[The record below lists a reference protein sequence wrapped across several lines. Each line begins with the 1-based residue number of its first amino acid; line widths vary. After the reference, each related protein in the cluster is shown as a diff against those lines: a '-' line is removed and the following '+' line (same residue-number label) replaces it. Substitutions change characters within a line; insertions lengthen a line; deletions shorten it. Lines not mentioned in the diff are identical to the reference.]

1 MGEKQTPPSLW
12 QTARVETGT
21 LAVLV
26 LGWSVANAAG
36 WVPALNSSLAVLV
49 VYAAW
54 LGLCIVVYRYFY
66 QLDN

>member
-1 MGEKQTPPSLW
+1 MGEKPSPPSLW

-26 LGWSVANAAG
+26 LGWSVAKAVG
-36 WVPALNSSLAVLV
+36 WAPAVNSSLGVLL

-54 LGLCIVVYRYFY
+54 IALCIVVYRYFY
-66 QLDN
+66 QLDA

>member
-12 QTARVETGT
+12 QTARVETSV

-26 LGWSVANAAG
+26 LAWCVANAAG
-36 WVPALNSSLAVLV
+36 WVPNVNSSLAVLV

-66 QLDN
+66 KLDT

>member
-26 LGWSVANAAG
+26 LGWSLANAAG

-54 LGLCIVVYRYFY
+54 IALCIVVYRYFY